1 MSDILLAFA
10 LVGLTMFGALILV
23 GLHAALAGERRVHV
37 YRRLPAPGGSTVP
50 PEPCVAVGA
59 RKRQHGAADLVLPTG
74 AWAPTVYT
82 DAHTRRGG
90 PL

>member
-37 YRRLPAPGGSTVP
+37 YRRLPAPGGSTGTTR
-50 PEPCVAVGA
+50 AV
-59 RKRQHGAADLVLPTG
+59 
-74 AWAPTVYT
+74 
-82 DAHTRRGG
+82 RGCG
-90 PL
+90 GQETPA